1 MQVIFAVADV
11 GRASAFYDRA
21 FAWPPNPLVEGFGF
35 TNYVEY
41 LVPGGGALG
50 LYARDG
56 FAAEIGAEPIVLNGR
71 VSSACLYV
79 RVEDVE

>member
-1 MQVIFAVADV
+1 MQVIYAVADV
-11 GRASAFYDRA
+11 GRESAFYDRA
-21 FAWPPNPLVEGFGF
+21 FAWPRNPLVEGF

-50 LYARDG
+50 LCARDG
-56 FAAEIGAEPIVLNGR
+56 FAAEIGAEPIALNGR
-71 VSSACLYV
+71 VSSACLYE